1 MAAFGWDSTPE
12 CLFQGDV
19 ATFKCFE
26 PLFKNLVSTVLAL
39 AGVGLF
45 VMLVAGGFTFLLSGG
60 DQKKLDAAK
69 GTLTNA
75 ILGLV
80 VIVSAYLILRTI
92 EIFTGVTLTKFEV
105 NTGP

>member
-1 MAAFGWDSTPE
+1 MAAFEWKFTTD
-12 CLFQGDV
+12 CLYQGDV

-45 VMLVAGGFTFLLSGG
+45 VMLVVGGFSFLLSGG
-60 DQKKLDAAK
+60 DQKKLDGAK
-69 GTLTNA
+69 GTVTHA

-80 VIVSAYLILRTI
+80 IIVSAYLILRTI
-92 EIFTGVTLTKFEV
+92 EIFTGVPLTKFEV
-105 NTGP
+105 NIK